1 MLHYQTF
8 RNKIR
13 FVGIEWLVKEGTCI
27 HKVEYYFSLL
37 FLITDQLIHLNGSSL
52 FNNVYLQ
59 MLMLMTHLK
68 LLNGS

>member
-1 MLHYQTF
+1 MILVAPRTRLLKSERGSERGDDMLHYQTF

-27 HKVEYYFSLL
+27 HK
-37 FLITDQLIHLNGSSL
+37 
-52 FNNVYLQ
+52 